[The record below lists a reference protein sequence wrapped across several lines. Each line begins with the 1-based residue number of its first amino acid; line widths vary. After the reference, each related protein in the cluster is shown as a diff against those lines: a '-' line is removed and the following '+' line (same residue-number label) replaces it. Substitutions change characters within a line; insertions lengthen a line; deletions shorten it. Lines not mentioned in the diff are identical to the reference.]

1 METTK
6 RPSWMEDE
14 LVRSID
20 QKKLDFIQK
29 LFSESKGKS
38 QKELMTFLMPM
49 MRKAKQEKLTFTQQ
63 EMQAAIQAVKNHSTK
78 EELGQIEKILAR
90 AKKAP
95 LR

>member
-1 METTK
+1 
-6 RPSWMEDE
+6 
-14 LVRSID
+14 
-20 QKKLDFIQK
+20 
-29 LFSESKGKS
+29 
-38 QKELMTFLMPM
+38 MPM